1 MDKYRKW
8 SDVPK
13 NLMTKTQLKEAGL
26 KPARDQG
33 AAAQYVGGY
42 GPYFLYDR
50 DLAVPRR
57 KPSEAQLAVLA
68 KGRRK
73 AMTTTCCN
81 RFVNDINWRYKG
93 DMCESCYQETRE
105 RRHEAFLKR
114 ERDEASEWAR
124 QVLADPA
131 TVILDTET
139 TGLDGRIVEIS
150 IVGVDGAVLLDSLI
164 NPECSIPAGAS
175 AIHGI
180 TDQIVATAPAFA
192 GIYPEIERVTRGKRV
207 VIYNADFDI
216 GRLEAEAQRCDLPT
230 LDFYSECAMQE
241 YARWYGEWSDYRRS
255 FKWQRLHG
263 GHRALGDCQAT
274 LERIKRMAENS
285 HDDN

>member
-8 SDVPK
+8 GDVPK

-26 KPARDQG
+26 RPARDQG

-57 KPSEAQLAVLA
+57 KPSEAQLAALA
-68 KGRRK
+68 EGRRK

-93 DMCESCYQETRE
+93 DMCELCYVETQE

-114 ERDEASEWAR
+114 ARDEASEWAR
-124 QVLADPA
+124 QVLADPT

-150 IVGVDGAVLLDSLI
+150 IVGGDGAVLLDSLI
-164 NPECSIPAGAS
+164 NPEYPIPAYAS

-180 TDQIVATAPAFA
+180 TDQIVATAPTFA

-207 VIYNADFDI
+207 VIYNADFDT
-216 GRLEAEAQRCDLPT
+216 GRLHFEAQRCDLPT

-241 YARWYGEWSDYRRS
+241 YARWYGEWVDYRRS

-274 LERIKRMAENS
+274 LERIKRMAGNS
-285 HDDN
+285 HDDD